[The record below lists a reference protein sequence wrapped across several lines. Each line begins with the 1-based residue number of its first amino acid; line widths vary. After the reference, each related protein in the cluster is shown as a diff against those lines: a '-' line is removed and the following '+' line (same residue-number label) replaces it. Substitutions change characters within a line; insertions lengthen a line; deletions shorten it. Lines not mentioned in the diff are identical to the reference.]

1 MSSVKATIRT
11 KSAPTE
17 SNFPKTELEKATIR
31 FAGDSGDGIQLTGTR
46 FSTTS
51 VMAGNDVITFPDYPA
66 EIRAPAGTLAGVSGF
81 DLSFSSN
88 EIHTTADSL
97 GVLVAMNPAALKANL
112 QDLEKGGI
120 LIVNSDSFSEN
131 DLRKAEYAENPLET
145 GELNDYRKV
154 EIPITKLTLKAVEET
169 GLSYRD
175 GARCKNF
182 FALGVVDWLFVRSL
196 DQTQEWIKAKFKSK
210 AEVAAANVLALQA
223 GYNYAITIELFQAR
237 YYVPPAVLPSGEY
250 RQISGNQALALGC
263 VAASFRSVLSL
274 IYSSYPITPASDILH
289 ELAQYKNFGVKTI
302 QAEDEIA
309 AMSSSI
315 GSAFGGVLA
324 VTGTSGPGFD
334 LKSEAIG
341 YAVMTEL
348 PVVVVNVQ
356 RGGPSTGLPTKAE
369 QTDLLSAVYGRH
381 GEAPVPVLA
390 PSTPGD
396 CFFMVLE
403 AFRLALKYMTP
414 VIVLSDGGLANA
426 SEPWK
431 IPDEGQLPDIAP
443 TFHTDPE
450 NFSPYARNPE
460 TLGRNWAIPG
470 TPGLEHRLGG
480 LEKDS
485 FTGEISY
492 EPENHEKMVFL
503 RNEKIQRIVKD
514 LPSLEIVGPE
524 KNELLVVSWGSVY
537 GPAFSAIDELQTE
550 GHSVSMLHLRHLN
563 PLQENLGELL
573 SNFEKVLVPE
583 MNLGQLSRLL
593 RAEYLVDVISYSKLQ
608 GRPFLVSEIRNRIL
622 ELLGE
627 SRKNKPF
634 RDS

>member
-1 MSSVKATIRT
+1 MSSVKATTRT
-11 KSAPTE
+11 KSAPNQ

-81 DLSFSSN
+81 DLSFSSS

-169 GLSYRD
+169 GLSHRD

-263 VAASFRSVLSL
+263 VAASLSSGLSL

-348 PVVVVNVQ
+348 PVVVLNVQ

-369 QTDLLSAVYGRH
+369 QTDLLTAVYGRH

-403 AFRLALKYMTP
+403 AFRLAMKYMTP

-431 IPDEGQLPDIAP
+431 IPDEGQLPNLAP

-470 TPGLEHRLGG
+470 TPGLEHCLGG

-550 GHSVSMLHLRHLN
+550 GHSVSMLHLRYLN

-593 RAEYLVDVISYSKLQ
+593 RAEYLVDVISFSKLQ

-622 ELLGE
+622 ELLGK
-627 SRKNKPF
+627 SSKNKF
-634 RDS
+634 CRDS

>member
-1 MSSVKATIRT
+1 MSSVKATTRI
-11 KSAPTE
+11 KSAPTQ

-81 DLSFSSN
+81 DLSFSSS
-88 EIHTTADSL
+88 EIYTTADSL

-182 FALGVVDWLFVRSL
+182 FALGVVVWLFVRSL

-210 AEVAAANVLALQA
+210 AEVAIANVLALQA

-263 VAASFRSVLSL
+263 VAASFSSGLSL

-348 PVVVVNVQ
+348 PVVVLNVQ

-403 AFRLALKYMTP
+403 AFRLAMKYMTP

-431 IPDEGQLPDIAP
+431 IPDEGQLPDLAP

-537 GPAFSAIDELQTE
+537 GSGFSAIDELQTE
-550 GHSVSMLHLRHLN
+550 GHLVSMLHLRHLN

-593 RAEYLVDVISYSKLQ
+593 RAEYLVDVISFSKLQ

-622 ELLGE
+622 ELLGK
-627 SRKNKPF
+627 SRKNKPC